1 MKNVR
6 KNTQV
11 NSSLQNQQSG
21 TIYKN
26 YCENNLYISKAEL
39 ILLNDA
45 IRNHK
50 SEIIEPANDDSK
62 TMETIVSLY
71 SKKLVRIDMEN
82 DKLFVSE
89 LGKSLLQ

>member
-6 KNTQV
+6 KKTQV
-11 NSSLQNQQSG
+11 NSNLTNQEFSI
-21 TIYKN
+21 IYKN
-26 YCENNLYISKAEL
+26 YCDNKLHISKAGL

-50 SEIIEPANDDSK
+50 GEIIEPANDDSK

-71 SKKLVRIDMEN
+71 NKKLVSIDIEN
-82 DKLFVSE
+82 DKLFVND
-89 LGKSLLQ
+89 LGKSLL